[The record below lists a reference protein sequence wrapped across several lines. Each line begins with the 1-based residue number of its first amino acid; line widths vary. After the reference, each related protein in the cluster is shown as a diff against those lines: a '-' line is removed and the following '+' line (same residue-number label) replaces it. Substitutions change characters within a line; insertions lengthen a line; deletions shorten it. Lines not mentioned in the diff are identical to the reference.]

1 MYCKFCGSPVER
13 KTMRCTSCGK
23 PVGSLTGGNS
33 FKELLLHESTGETVQ
48 KVTQRES
55 KIAETY
61 DCRENLAAKKLGAG
75 VLLPLICS
83 LLCLVSLIVLIS
95 VSGSSRRTY
104 DMVRTLDNQLIE
116 TNKTIQKIAD
126 MVNGPQEQ
134 NEERAQ
140 EPQVTPVPQ
149 MMPRI
154 TKQPTS
160 EDEAPAKETG
170 NAFVCK
176 AMGEKLEFSWKKYSE
191 EKQKWIAI
199 TEDDKRFEV
208 KTEQIGSSEYEYKST
223 LKVIDAGET
232 HEGQYRCDVKDSR
245 GNTCES
251 DVVTFTVKKAETNN
265 PPIPGPTQNN
275 GKIIIK
281 RRDLQ

>member
-83 LLCLVSLIVLIS
+83 LLCLVSMIVLIS

-116 TNKTIQKIAD
+116 TNKTIQRIED
-126 MVNGPQEQ
+126 IVNGLQEQ

-140 EPQVTPVPQ
+140 EPQVTTVPQ
-149 MMPRI
+149 MMLGI

-160 EDEAPAKETG
+160 EDEVPAKETRV
-170 NAFVCK
+170 AFTCQVR
-176 AMGEKLEFSWKKYSE
+176 GEKLKFSWKKYSE
-191 EKQKWIAI
+191 EKQEWIAI

-208 KTEQIGSSEYEYKST
+208 ETEQIGSSEYKSK

-232 HEGQYRCDVKDSR
+232 HEGRYRCDVTDSR
-245 GNTCES
+245 GNIIYTS
-251 DVVTFTVKKAETNN
+251 DEVTLAVKKAETNN

>member
-61 DCRENLAAKKLGAG
+61 AYRENMTAKKLGAG

-116 TNKTIQKIAD
+116 TNKTIQQIED
-126 MVNGPQEQ
+126 IVIGLQEQ

-149 MMPRI
+149 MMPDI

-160 EDEAPAKETG
+160 EDKVAAKERKI
-170 NAFVCK
+170 AFICQ
-176 AMGEKLEFSWKKYSE
+176 ARGEKLEFSWKKYSE
-191 EKQKWIAI
+191 EKQDWIAI
-199 TEDDKRFEV
+199 TDDDKRFEV
-208 KTEQIGSSEYEYKST
+208 ETEQIGSSEYKST
-223 LKVIDAGET
+223 LWVIDAGET
-232 HEGQYRCDVKDSR
+232 HEGRYRCDVRDSR
-245 GNTCES
+245 GNTDKS
-251 DVVTFTVKKAETNN
+251 DEVTLTVKKAETNN
-265 PPIPGPTQNN
+265 PPIPEPTQNN